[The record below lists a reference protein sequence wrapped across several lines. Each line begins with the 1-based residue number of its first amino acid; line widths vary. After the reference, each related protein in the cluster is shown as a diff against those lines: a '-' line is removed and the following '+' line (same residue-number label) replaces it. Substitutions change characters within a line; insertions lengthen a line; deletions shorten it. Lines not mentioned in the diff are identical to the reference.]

1 VFGSEYI
8 IKPFKGKR
16 RMVNVDTGRS
26 KRGLRYTSKS
36 STRKSQ
42 KRVSPKS
49 VSPKSVSPKSVP

>member
-42 KRVSPKS
+42 KRVSQ
-49 VSPKSVSPKSVP
+49 KSVP